1 MVKVPDHWYQ
11 YEFPLPEVP
20 GAPVPSQA
28 NYSPQNVA
36 WMIEMFML
44 VLGLD
49 PETSDDRARI
59 LFRYENNTPSI
70 KSDDIFVGHHDPNT
84 YLPDKQK
91 CYPDTPELIAY
102 EKAAKK
108 SSILKLF
115 QDESPAGIE
124 YFKDTGCGEIL
135 EAFALPPSNILH
147 SEGFSGYHDGIV
159 GALSADMVREQPV
172 WAHNEKV
179 YLANTAQPNQKVVLQ
194 FDDLPTSA
202 PEMYSSVTL
211 KWFDKSTS
219 TGNSAGV
226 TLQIGESGDLERH
239 YYTISQGYTYHQF
252 VWIRGFAREE
262 INDMRMIYHD
272 GANPTLL
279 PTKQLTAVE
288 LVAQSV

>member
-20 GAPVPSQA
+20 NAPVPSQA

-36 WMIEMFML
+36 WMIEMFAQI
-44 VLGLD
+44 LGESHTDL
-49 PETSDDRARI
+49 R
-59 LFRYENNTPSI
+59 FRYENNTPNI
-70 KSDDIFVGHHDPNT
+70 DWDDIYVEHPNDKL
-84 YLPDKQK
+84 YLTDKAK

-102 EKAAKK
+102 ETAAKK
-108 SSILKLF
+108 SNILKLF
-115 QDESPAGIE
+115 QDESPAEIE

-135 EAFALPPSNILH
+135 EAFALPPSNIIQ
-147 SEGFSGYHDGIV
+147 SEGFSGYHDGVV
-159 GALSADMVREQPV
+159 GTISADMVREQPV

-194 FDDLPTSA
+194 FDDLPANA

-211 KWFDKSTS
+211 KWFDKSIS
-219 TGNSAGV
+219 TGNSAGI

-239 YYTISQGYTYHQF
+239 YYIISQGHTYHQC
-252 VWIRGFAREE
+252 VWMRGFVREE

-272 GANPTLL
+272 GANPMLL